1 MVLLGTWVLAPG
13 NICRVERGQPS
24 RRKQPQ
30 RSQHSSDH
38 QGKCQ
43 APCGSRILC
52 LTCVVIKQR
61 PGRYKEPGTINRELK
76 NSGKIGYPNLGGS
89 RRPPRVAPQVKTLRD
104 NHPMF
109 LHPRPHWY
117 AADLCHTSV
126 WARGHISTMRTLPNR
141 GWVGW
146 AKSADRH
153 GRLES
158 HLRSRL

>member
-1 MVLLGTWVLAPG
+1 MLAPG

-43 APCGSRILC
+43 APCGSGIQC
-52 LTCVVIKQR
+52 LTCEVIEQR
-61 PGRYKEPGTINRELK
+61 PRRYKEPGYINRELK
-76 NSGKIGYPNLGGS
+76 NSGKIGEPNLGGS
-89 RRPPRVAPQVKTLRD
+89 PRPPRVAPQVKTLRG
-104 NHPMF
+104 NHPIF
-109 LHPRPHWY
+109 LYPKPHWY
-117 AADLCHTSV
+117 AVDLCRTSV
-126 WARGHISTMRTLPNR
+126 RARGHISTMRTLPNR